1 VFIHAFSLRLYPQQQ
16 DTGGF
21 FVTVLEKAL
30 DQKVAF
36 PADDGKD
43 AVLSPEPV
51 YVYVTILPRTFW
63 LC

>member
-1 VFIHAFSLRLYPQQQ
+1 MLISTDRLIVFSLRLYPQQQ

-30 DQKVAF
+30 EEETKAPVVEN
-36 PADDGKD
+36 DGKD

-51 YVYVTILPRTFW
+51 
-63 LC
+63 